1 MSAKKVNIAVAGLG
15 FMGVTHLRA
24 YRRLRNARI
33 VAVCDTS
40 RRPVDGVLPGVK
52 GNLGESTSIPL
63 GPGVRFYEEFD
74 ALLADEE
81 VDVVDICTPTA
92 LHPSQV
98 AAAIRANKHVLCEKP
113 LARTAEEARKLLKNL
128 HGSRKFLMP
137 AMCLRFWPGWAE
149 MKDIV
154 ASKTYGA
161 VLAASFRRLSAKPDW
176 SKGGA
181 HYGGA
186 LYDLHIHDTDF
197 VYFLFGRPQNVFSTG
212 VVSKEGNIDHVVTQ
226 YLYPGGPV
234 VQAEGSWLLTEGFN
248 MAFTLLCERA
258 TIDFNLAR
266 GKGALQI
273 TSRGKKHRM
282 LAPTD
287 TDGYNAELR
296 YFVNCVARGE
306 RPSVVTAQ
314 DSVTVLEILHAEEKS
329 VRSRKPVAL

>member
-1 MSAKKVNIAVAGLG
+1 M
-15 FMGVTHLRA
+15 
-24 YRRLRNARI
+24 
-33 VAVCDTS
+33 
-40 RRPVDGVLPGVK
+40 
-52 GNLGESTSIPL
+52 
-63 GPGVRFYEEFD
+63 
-74 ALLADEE
+74 
-81 VDVVDICTPTA
+81 
-92 LHPSQV
+92 
-98 AAAIRANKHVLCEKP
+98 
-113 LARTAEEARKLLKNL
+113 
-128 HGSRKFLMP
+128 
-137 AMCLRFWPGWAE
+137 
-149 MKDIV
+149 
-154 ASKTYGA
+154 
-161 VLAASFRRLSAKPDW
+161 
-176 SKGGA
+176 
-181 HYGGA
+181 
-186 LYDLHIHDTDF
+186 
-197 VYFLFGRPQNVFSTG
+197 FSTG

-282 LAPTD
+282 LVPTD

-329 VRSRKPVAL
+329 VRSGKPVAL